1 MPPFQYSFLPLPP
14 PRPAAPTAHPQP
26 QVSPAKA
33 ALLLGVSEA
42 DARQLAASLGWAEAE
57 VEGCTMLQPKEA
69 TQEGNG
75 LDSRAA
81 LEQLTQYMVHL
92 ES

>member
-1 MPPFQYSFLPLPP
+1 VQPLVDALVETT
-14 PRPAAPTAHPQP
+14 RLRMLKLLAAAYTH
-26 QVSPAKA
+26 VSPARTA
-33 ALLLGVSEA
+33 ALLGVSEA
-42 DARQLAASLGWAEAE
+42 DARQLAQSVGWGEAA
-57 VEGCTMLQPKEA
+57 GGAMLQPKEGV
-69 TQEGNG
+69 EDGVG